1 MHTNHHIA
9 MWLAN
14 ERIRALR
21 ADASRGRRRRR
32 LGLARSPRG
41 VARRQAAAPALRA
54 GR

>member
-9 MWLAN
+9 MRLAN
-14 ERIRALR
+14 EHIRALR

-32 LGLARSPRG
+32 LALARSPRG
-41 VARRQAAAPALRA
+41 GARRQAAVPALRA